1 MSLIQGPWLVI
12 AAAAVTA
19 AAVPYTL
26 LDREQPEVPVAPPAK
41 VTAVPPVEGGGL
53 SYALVAPPFD
63 SDRTPGPPD
72 PLAAQNLASSAAAA
86 PTPPPPPP
94 QPPVLVG
101 LVTGGGRRGVALAKG
116 PDGQT
121 VTILAGQSVA
131 GWRLVSIRS
140 DQAVFEQGGVRHV
153 ARLDFSNKSSGAP
166 QTAAP
171 PPAVPA
177 ITDSAAPSPGLPAQ
191 QQNGKQ

>member
-26 LDREQPEVPVAPPAK
+26 LDREQPDVPSAPPAK

-63 SDRTPGPPD
+63 SDRTPGAPD
-72 PLAAQNLASSAAAA
+72 PLPAQNVASSAAAA
-86 PTPPPPPP
+86 APPPPPP

-131 GWRLVSIRS
+131 GWRLVTIGK

-153 ARLDFSNKSSGAP
+153 ARLDFSNKTSGAA

-171 PPAVPA
+171 PPAAPP
-177 ITDSAAPSPGLPAQ
+177 ITDSAAPNAGLPAQ
-191 QQNGKQ
+191 QQNGRQ